1 MPFPKSPQISGMP
14 SVVNSTQTK
23 SLKQPDVPKFHGPS
37 AKRLESIT
45 PRRVAG
51 AIIQGKP
58 KLSI

>member
-1 MPFPKSPQISGMP
+1 MAKLPGLPALPT
-14 SVVNSTQTK
+14 VTNSTLPKPVQP
-23 SLKQPDVPKFHGPS
+23 PDVPKFRGPS

-58 KLSI
+58 KLEI

>member
-1 MPFPKSPQISGMP
+1 MAKLPGLPALPT
-14 SVVNSTQTK
+14 VTNSTQTK
-23 SLKQPDVPKFHGPS
+23 TIQPPDVPKFKGPS

-58 KLSI
+58 KLEI

>member
-1 MPFPKSPQISGMP
+1 MAKLPGLPALPT
-14 SVVNSTQTK
+14 VTNSTQTK
-23 SLKQPDVPKFHGPS
+23 PLKQPDVPKFHGPS
-37 AKRLESIT
+37 AKRLQSIT